1 MATATQL
8 SGLVIPKV
16 FTPYVQLQ
24 TSIKS
29 ALIQSGAVSRDGFL
43 DNFLAGGGDVATL
56 PFYKDLTRVASNRSG
71 DDDAVSSTAKA
82 ITAASI
88 AVHRLSRNQSW
99 TATDLSADM
108 TGSDPLMNIG
118 DRVAKYWVWDI
129 QNIVLSA
136 LDGVFRSN
144 AANNNKD
151 MSVDAYT
158 ANAPISR
165 DVIIDGLAT
174 MGDSMDELGVLL
186 LHPLVYAKL
195 LKEDNNLT
203 TEYDSD
209 TKRTITRYMGME
221 VVRIPQLPAGY
232 DEVLGTGVPGKYVSY
247 ILGRGSLRLGMGL
260 PKTPTEVWRDPA
272 KANGGGVETLFS
284 RTELAVAPE
293 GHSFVA
299 SYKVGGA
306 DPGVAAAG
314 DLGLAASWS
323 RTYPERNQVRLARLI
338 TKEV

>member
-71 DDDAVSSTAKA
+71 DDDTVSSTAKA

-118 DRVAKYWVWDI
+118 DRVAKYWAWDI
-129 QNIVLSA
+129 QNIALSA
-136 LDGVFRSN
+136 MDGVFRAN
-144 AANNNKD
+144 AANNSSD
-151 MSVDAYT
+151 MTLNVFSGNT
-158 ANAPISR
+158 PISR

-174 MGDSMDELGVLL
+174 MGDSMDELAVLL
-186 LHPLVYAKL
+186 VHPIVYAKL
-195 LKEDNNLT
+195 LKEDSIVT
-203 TEYDSD
+203 VFDSQ
-209 TKRTITRYMGME
+209 TNRNINTYMGME
-221 VVRIPQLPAGY
+221 VVRIYNLPAGY

-247 ILGRGSLRLGMGL
+247 IVGRGALRLGMGL

-284 RTELAVAPE
+284 RNEFAIAPE

-299 SYKVGGA
+299 AYKVGGA

-323 RTYPERNQVRLARLI
+323 RTYPERNQVRLARII
-338 TKEV
+338 TKES